1 MSLGSVKLEDT
12 TQEEMLKPVATVELF
27 LICKDHKSAAE
38 LKIVDIIQ
46 ENVFSSTAA
55 EAVRLIVQDGVNV

>member
-1 MSLGSVKLEDT
+1 MEPEDT
-12 TQEEMLKPVATVELF
+12 TLEEMLKPVATVEPS

-38 LKIVDIIQ
+38 LKIMDIIQ

-55 EAVRLIVQDGVNV
+55 EAIGLIVQDGVNG

>member
-1 MSLGSVKLEDT
+1 MEPEDT
-12 TQEEMLKPVATVELF
+12 TQKEMLKPVATVELS

-55 EAVRLIVQDGVNV
+55 EAIGLIVQDDVNG